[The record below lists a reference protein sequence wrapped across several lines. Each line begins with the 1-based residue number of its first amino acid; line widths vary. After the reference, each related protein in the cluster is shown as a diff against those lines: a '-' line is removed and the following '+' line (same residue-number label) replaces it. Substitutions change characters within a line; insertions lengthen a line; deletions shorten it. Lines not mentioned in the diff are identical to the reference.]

1 MSSSPHWRDLAAAV
15 QMLLAHHPNMQSRI
29 TTAHRLWMSCS
40 GPLTYPRSTSPCVT
54 AARLAHAEVATTSLT
69 IPNLRMRN
77 THGTVAGA
85 APPPPLRTVLHVQ
98 HAISASRGQAAS
110 TLWTSSWP
118 RPKAS
123 NPEYRCLHS
132 SLFFQKISLASL
144 FARKLPGLWSYGE
157 IAVLSCPVYVYT
169 HNAVMVEIKVIPEIL
184 ILAAS

>member
-1 MSSSPHWRDLAAAV
+1 MSSTPHWRDLAAAV

-132 SLFFQKISLASL
+132 SLFFQKTSLASL
-144 FARKLPGLWSYGE
+144 FAASYRGCGRME
-157 IAVLSCPVYVYT
+157 RSLSCPVLFT
-169 HNAVMVEIKVIPEIL
+169 FIHITRL
-184 ILAAS
+184 W